1 MVVCLPCI
9 HKCKALAFIL
19 SKRKERYI
27 EQKSSVLVTRKF
39 QDPFG
44 GILVSLI
51 KQFKNRHRGCSRT
64 RQLISADRL
73 AFERKTRGQ
82 AIWRSVASGGRGWR
96 RGRGKVMSFPAQIQE
111 RQRVLQRGRNGRGG
125 RRERLFR
132 GSQRAGNTKIIPQS
146 VSSFV
151 HFCMLWFLK

>member
-64 RQLISADRL
+64 R
-73 AFERKTRGQ
+73 
-82 AIWRSVASGGRGWR
+82 
-96 RGRGKVMSFPAQIQE
+96 
-111 RQRVLQRGRNGRGG
+111 
-125 RRERLFR
+125 
-132 GSQRAGNTKIIPQS
+132 
-146 VSSFV
+146 
-151 HFCMLWFLK
+151 